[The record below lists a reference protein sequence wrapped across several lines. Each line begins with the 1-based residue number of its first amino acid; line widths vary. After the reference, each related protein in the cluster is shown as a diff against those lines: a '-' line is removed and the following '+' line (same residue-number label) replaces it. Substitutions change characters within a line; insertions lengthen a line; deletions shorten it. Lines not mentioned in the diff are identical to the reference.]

1 VILVD
6 TSVWIEFQRASGSAS
21 HLRFRDL
28 LIEGAPIAFTDP
40 VAMEFVS
47 GAKNAAA
54 AERLERMLNYFEML
68 PFDAPVDFSTATQIY
83 RRCRAHG
90 ITPRGFI
97 DCMIAAVALRNGAA
111 ILTQNTDLEKI
122 ATVMGIELA

>member
-28 LIEGAPIAFTDP
+28 LTEGAPLAYTDP
-40 VAMEFVS
+40 IAMEFVG

-68 PFDAPVDFSTATQIY
+68 PFDAPVDFSIATQVY
-83 RRCRAHG
+83 RRCRTQG
-90 ITPRGFI
+90 ITPGGFV
-97 DCMIAAVALRNGAA
+97 DCMIAAVALRSGAA
-111 ILTQNTDLEKI
+111 LLTQNTDLEKI
-122 ATVMGIELA
+122 AAVMGIELT